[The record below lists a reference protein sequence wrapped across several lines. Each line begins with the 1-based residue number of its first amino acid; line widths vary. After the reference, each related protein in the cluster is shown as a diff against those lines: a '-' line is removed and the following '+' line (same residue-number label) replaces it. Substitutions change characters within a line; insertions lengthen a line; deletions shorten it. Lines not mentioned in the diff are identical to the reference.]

1 MRPEELAKTLDHTV
15 LDGSTSEEDVVQAV
29 EEARESHL
37 AAVLTRPE
45 HTPVVAEMLRGY
57 DVKAAAA
64 IGLADDGLTGPA
76 KAEAA
81 VAAVADGAVEL
92 EVLMDTEC
100 MLRGDVLV
108 ARDDIVRVVRAVRG
122 SGANAGRADVI
133 VKVVVESHRLGEKL
147 TRLAC
152 KIVADAGADFAQT
165 CIGTDPAP
173 AVREVE
179 LMRDALPEAV
189 AVSAAGRFDT
199 ADGVIEMISAGAA
212 RVGTTN
218 PHDLLR
224 QLAEANAA
232 AQ

>member
-15 LDGSTSEEDVVQAV
+15 LGDSVSEEDVVQAV

-37 AAVLTRPE
+37 AAVLTTPN

-64 IGLADDGLTGPA
+64 IGLADNGLQGQD
-76 KAEAA
+76 KADAA

-108 ARDDIVRVVRAVRG
+108 ARDDIVRVVRSVRG

-133 VKVVVESHRLGEKL
+133 VKVVLESHKLGEKM

-165 CIGTDPAP
+165 CLGTDPAP

-189 AVSAAGRFDT
+189 AVSAAGVFDT
-199 ADGVIEMISAGAA
+199 PEGVIEMIGAGAA